1 MMNGA
6 KLYNSIDFMHASTP
20 APVCKADNI
29 CSKNQL
35 VSGNIH
41 TSSNA
46 AIFSTSAVYAIFFYQ
61 RFISPLFGRHCI
73 YIPTCSEYARQA
85 FIRYGFRKGLWLTIT
100 RIARCHPF
108 AQGGYDP
115 LL

>member
-1 MMNGA
+1 MNGA

-41 TSSNA
+41 TLSNA
-46 AIFSTSAVYAIFFYQ
+46 AIFSTSAVYAISFYQ
-61 RFISPLFGRHCI
+61 RFISPFFGRHCI